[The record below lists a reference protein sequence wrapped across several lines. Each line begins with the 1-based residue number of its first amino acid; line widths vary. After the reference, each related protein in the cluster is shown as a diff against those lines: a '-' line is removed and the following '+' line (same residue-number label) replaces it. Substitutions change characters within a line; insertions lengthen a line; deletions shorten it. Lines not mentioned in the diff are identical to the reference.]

1 MHHKEI
7 SNFTQ
12 VHVATH
18 KICKIMRYMQA
29 CVIYINVCVSNL
41 HVCVYY
47 TLTENLKC
55 VMALKCKFHN
65 VVTQEKYSNKPRK
78 L

>member
-1 MHHKEI
+1 M
-7 SNFTQ
+7 
-12 VHVATH
+12 
-18 KICKIMRYMQA
+18 
-29 CVIYINVCVSNL
+29 CVSNL

-47 TLTENLKC
+47 TLIENLKC

-78 L
+78 LWIQNNWFK

>member
-18 KICKIMRYMQA
+18 KICETMRYA
-29 CVIYINVCVSNL
+29 SLCNIYNLCVSNL

-47 TLTENLKC
+47 TLIENLKC